1 MKYYHFGAD
10 YFILFVLMFGMKILP
25 PEDYITKEMFYS
37 FLTEMCEF
45 IVILF
50 QRL

>member
-1 MKYYHFGAD
+1 
-10 YFILFVLMFGMKILP
+10 MFGMKILP
-25 PEDYITKEMFYS
+25 PEDYNIMKEMFYA